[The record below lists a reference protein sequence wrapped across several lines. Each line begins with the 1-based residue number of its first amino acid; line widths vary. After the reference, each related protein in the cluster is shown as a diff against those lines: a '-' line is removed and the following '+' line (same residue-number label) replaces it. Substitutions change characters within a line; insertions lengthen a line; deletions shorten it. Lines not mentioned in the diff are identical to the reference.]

1 MADEEK
7 VPAPYFQDDEE
18 GVTSDEGEGVDL
30 MKSNGNLVGSGGE
43 DSSDEDEDDD
53 PEEARRVAEGFIAED
68 DEEEEEDDEARRER
82 RRRRKK
88 KRKQNEEDFEVDE
101 DDLELLAENTGQS
114 RRKEAGR
121 LKRFRR
127 GSASPPAD
135 DEAAARQ
142 RTLDQIFEDDDD
154 EDDDD
159 IRSGRRGVNYDDD
172 DDEDLPSVGQALRAG
187 VARKQREVVGGYE
200 DDGLD
205 DFIEEDEDDE
215 EMQGLDEDER
225 EARRQERR
233 EEKRRARMSG
243 SAADPAKAGIDR
255 EAWDEI
261 HEIFGNGEDYFWAL
275 EDEDEDA
282 FDEQKKNKMEYKD
295 IFEPAQIAERML
307 TEDDERIKRIDIPER
322 LQLACPGEEGL
333 KLLERKLTDAEL
345 FEAAKWASTRI
356 STRTAAEFLDEAG
369 LFHRQRS
376 EFINA
381 VQLMLSYM
389 LNDLLEVPFL
399 FQHRF
404 DELEHRYYDE
414 IEQQTRTIDL
424 LTRRELYTL
433 SGLGLKFKT
442 LLVRKD
448 QLRATFN
455 KIHVDVK
462 LEPGQEAL
470 DSGADSTPAD
480 QDRQARVEASQRQRI
495 VFEDM
500 LARAA
505 SLEEISDITEYLT
518 LRYGQQMR
526 DAQALSANGTEQAAE
541 DMEGLTLNSEPVIS
555 ATPGFKKPSL
565 VGQYERT
572 KNTVLA
578 ELAKKFGITADELA
592 SNITSTTRQYSPRDP
607 EVSPFKFAE
616 QFTGSAW
623 GAHSPEIAL
632 AKAKMM
638 LSQEIGKDPI
648 LKREMRQLFK
658 DAAEI
663 NIEPTERGMTV
674 IDEQHPYANFKFIAN
689 KPARLVPQA
698 PAQYLQMLQA
708 EDELLIKLD
717 INLKDVVLNRFETRL
732 FYNYASEGVGD
743 VSKAWNDQR
752 REVIREALK
761 IHLVPNGR
769 IWLKEYLREESRE
782 VLLRHVDVLMT
793 KRVQQGPFMSRSM
806 MARNRD
812 PKIEEEDRIP
822 RVLAVSHGGGDPRKD
837 VVQAVYLDERSR
849 FREHATFDDLRPL
862 SPRQLQE
869 RELELERTRGKA
881 EFTDHRADFVKLLK
895 QRRPDIVVVSGWS
908 VRTAELKRHVQEL
921 AELAHHEICDED
933 RLSSDLERDQ
943 AAIDVVTCHDDVARI
958 YQHSSRAAEEFPEL
972 SELGRYCLALAR
984 YAQSPV
990 NEFAA
995 LGSDL
1000 TAVILDPNQRL
1011 LPQDR
1016 LRLHFER
1023 CIGAIVNENGVEINQ
1038 AMTSTYLQTMLPFVA
1053 GLGPRK
1059 AQALVNAISTKLE
1072 GTLINRT
1079 LLITRSILTFQVF
1092 QNCASFLRIEQDMLL
1107 EADEDDVP
1115 DVLDSTRIH
1124 PEDYDFPRKMA
1135 ADALNKHEED
1145 LEGEHAS
1152 LPCKELME
1160 DPDPADKLSV
1170 LDLDNYAMMLF
1181 ERKGER
1187 KRATLHSCKTEL
1199 IKPYDDLR
1207 DKQSEPSPQEIFT
1220 MFTGETAKTLA
1231 EGFVVS
1237 VEVLRVQEGNRMQE
1251 GHIKCRLDSGMEGT
1265 IDAENAVENYTPGS
1279 VRLRDLV
1286 RPQQTLDALVRKID
1300 FKMCTAQLS
1309 INPWDLQHRAPHQ
1322 GKTPIDPKFY
1332 DRTKADR
1339 WNEQAAARA
1348 KMRVQAR
1355 RQNRV
1360 IDHPNYHNF
1369 NYKAAVTFL
1378 RSQPRGSVV
1387 VRPSSKGDDHL
1398 AVTWKVDDDVYQNID
1413 VMELDK
1419 ESEYSLGRVLRIEGM
1434 GSYSDLDELIVNHV
1448 KPMVH
1453 MVEMMM
1459 NHEKYKGAD
1468 EEDLQRYLTN
1478 WSLANPSRSVY
1489 AFGLNKDRPGYF
1501 NLSFKANRDAAIQT
1515 WPVKVLPNAFKL
1527 GPADQL
1533 ADVAALCNAFKTQYT
1548 TQASMARGAKTPYGG
1563 GRTPAPGMGGATPMG
1578 ARTPYGGVRNG
1589 MAGGATPGLA
1599 AGGGYGTPM
1608 MNVASATPNP
1618 YGAGAYGRPGPA
1630 GGYGAPPPPGPPGRP
1645 PSMPG
1650 APPMMPPGM
1659 ASGGGPPANYPP
1671 PFAGGAG
1678 GAGEPGP
1685 PPSRPPVPHGM
1696 HPDRFAQAE
1705 YGGRSS
1711 QQSYGGGSGGGGGG
1725 GGYGGG
1731 YRGY

>member
-1 MADEEK
+1 MADEER
-7 VPAPYFQDDEE
+7 VPAPYFQEDEE
-18 GVTSDEGEGVDL
+18 ADQSDEGEGVDL
-30 MKSNGNLVGSGGE
+30 MKSDGNLVGSGGE
-43 DSSDEDEDDD
+43 DSSDEEDDDD
-53 PEEARRVAEGFIAED
+53 PEEARRIAEGFIAED
-68 DEEEEEDDEARRER
+68 DEEEDDDDDEARRER

-142 RTLDQIFEDDDD
+142 KSLAHIFEDDDD
-154 EDDDD
+154 EDEED
-159 IRSGRRGVNYDDD
+159 IRSGRRG
-172 DDEDLPSVGQALRAG
+172 
-187 VARKQREVVGGYE
+187 REAVGGYE

-215 EMQGLDEDER
+215 EMQGLDEEER

-282 FDEQKKNKMEYKD
+282 FEEEKKNKMEYKD

-307 TEDDERIKRIDIPER
+307 TEEDERIKRIDIPER

-356 STRTAAEFLDEAG
+356 SPRTSAEFLDEAG
-369 LFHRQRS
+369 LFYRQRAD
-376 EFINA
+376 FLNA

-404 DELEHRYYDE
+404 DELEYVTLDE
-414 IEQQTRTIDL
+414 EQRFRNIDL

-433 SGLGLKFKT
+433 SGLGLKFKN
-442 LLVRKD
+442 LLMRKD

-455 KIHVDVK
+455 RIHVDVK
-462 LEPGQEAL
+462 TENGDENDA
-470 DSGADSTPAD
+470 ADAESRD
-480 QDRQARVEASQRQRI
+480 DFQAMRVESSRQQRA

-500 LARAA
+500 LAQAA

-518 LRYGQQMR
+518 LRYGQKMR
-526 DAQALSANGTEQAAE
+526 DAQTLTSNGDEAAE
-541 DMEGLTLNSEPVIS
+541 DMEGLTLNGEPVVS
-555 ATPGFKKPSL
+555 STPGFKKPSL
-565 VGQYERT
+565 VGQYERI
-572 KNTVLA
+572 KNTVLS
-578 ELAKKFGITADELA
+578 ELAKKFGISSDELA
-592 SNITSTTRQYSPRDP
+592 ANITSHTRQYSPRDP
-607 EVSPFKFAE
+607 KESPFKFAE
-616 QFTGSAW
+616 QFIGAAW
-623 GAHSPEIAL
+623 GAHSPEMAL
-632 AKAKMM
+632 SKVKVM

-648 LKREMRQLFK
+648 LKKEMRQLFK

-663 NIEPTERGMTV
+663 NIEPTERGMTA
-674 IDEQHPYANFKFIAN
+674 IDEQHPYANFKFLLN
-689 KPARLVPQA
+689 KPARLVPQQ

-708 EDELLIKLD
+708 EDELMIKLD
-717 INLKDVVLNRFETRL
+717 INLKDVVLSRFETRL
-732 FYNYASEGVGD
+732 YNNYASEGVGD
-743 VSKAWNDQR
+743 VSTEWNEQR
-752 REVIREALK
+752 REVIKDALK
-761 IHLVPNGR
+761 NHLVPQGR
-769 IWLKEYLREESRE
+769 IWLKEWLREESRE
-782 VLLRHVDVLMT
+782 MLLRHCDVLMT
-793 KRVQQGPFMSRSM
+793 KRVQDGPFMSRSM

-837 VVQAVYLDERSR
+837 VVQAVYLDERGR
-849 FREHATFDDLRPL
+849 FREHNTFDDLRPL
-862 SPRQLQE
+862 SPRQMQE
-869 RELELERTRGKA
+869 RELERERSRGKS
-881 EFTDHRADFVKLLK
+881 EFPDHRADFVKLLK
-895 QRRPDIVVVSGWS
+895 LRKPDVVVVSGWS
-908 VRTAELKRHVQEL
+908 VRTAELKRNIREL
-921 AELAHHEICDED
+921 VDMAHQEICEDD
-933 RLSSDLERDQ
+933 RLETDLERDQ
-943 AAIDVVTCHDDVARI
+943 ALIDVVTCRDDVARI

-995 LGSDL
+995 LGDDL

-1023 CIGAIVNENGVEINQ
+1023 CIGAVVNDIGVEINQ

-1059 AQALVNAISTKLE
+1059 AHSLVNAISTKLE

-1079 LLITRSILTFQVF
+1079 LLISRNILTFQVF

-1145 LEGEHAS
+1145 LEGEHPS

-1160 DPDPADKLSV
+1160 DPDPEDKLNT
-1170 LDLDNYAMMLF
+1170 LDLDNYATMLE

-1187 KRATLHSCKTEL
+1187 KRATLHSCRTEL

-1207 DKQSEPSPQEIFT
+1207 EKQREPSPDEILT
-1220 MFTGETAKTLA
+1220 MFTGETPKTLA

-1237 VEVLRVQEGNRMQE
+1237 VEVFRVQEGNRMAE
-1251 GHIKCRLDSGMEGT
+1251 GHIKCRLDSGIEGT
-1265 IDAENAVENYTPGS
+1265 IEAEHTVDNYAPGS
-1279 VRLRDLV
+1279 VRLRELV

-1300 FKMCTAQLS
+1300 PESCTVQLS
-1309 INPWDLQHRAPHQ
+1309 IRPWDLQHRATHQ
-1322 GKTPIDPKFY
+1322 GKTPIDSKFY
-1332 DRTKADR
+1332 DHQRAEKRNAQATAKA
-1339 WNEQAAARA
+1339 NARI
-1348 KMRVQAR
+1348 KAR

-1360 IDHPNYHNF
+1360 VDHPNYHNF
-1369 NYKAAVTFL
+1369 NYKQAVMFL
-1378 RSQPRGSVV
+1378 RNQPRGSVV

-1413 VMELDK
+1413 VTELDK
-1419 ESEYSLGRVLRIEGM
+1419 ESEYSLGRVLRVEGM

-1468 EEDLQRYLTN
+1468 EEDLHRYLTN

-1501 NLSFKANRDAAIQT
+1501 HLSFKANRDAAIQT

-1548 TQASMARGAKTPYGG
+1548 TQASMARGARTPYGG
-1563 GRTPAPGMGGATPMG
+1563 GRTPAHGATPLGGRTPYGAGGISNGMPGVGGATPSMG
-1578 ARTPYGGVRNG
+1578 AV
-1589 MAGGATPGLA
+1589 
-1599 AGGGYGTPM
+1599 GGYGTPLV
-1608 MNVASATPNP
+1608 NVASATPNP
-1618 YGAGAYGRPGPA
+1618 YGSAGGYGRNGPGA
-1630 GGYGAPPPPGPPGRP
+1630 GGYGAPPPPGRP

-1659 ASGGGPPANYPP
+1659 MSGGPPPKYPP
-1671 PFAGGAG
+1671 PYGAG
-1678 GAGEPGP
+1678 QGRAGEPGP
-1685 PPSRPPVPHGM
+1685 PPSRPAVPHGM

-1705 YGGRSS
+1705 YGGAT
-1711 QQSYGGGSGGGGGG
+1711 QGQYGNGGG
-1725 GGYGGG
+1725 GGYRGGHQG
-1731 YRGY
+1731 Y

>member
-1 MADEEK
+1 MSDEER
-7 VPAPYFQDDEE
+7 VPARRFEDDEE
-18 GVTSDEGEGVDL
+18 GEPSDEGEGVDL
-30 MKSNGNLVGSGGE
+30 MRSDGNLVGSGGE
-43 DSSDEDEDDD
+43 DSSDEEEDDD
-53 PEEARRVAEGFIAED
+53 PEEARRIAEGFIAED
-68 DEEEEEDDEARRER
+68 DEEEDEDDEARRER

-142 RTLDQIFEDDDD
+142 KTLDQIFEDDDD
-154 EDDDD
+154 EDEDD
-159 IRSGRRGVNYDDD
+159 IRSARRGVNYDD

-187 VARKQREVVGGYE
+187 VARKRQEVAGGYE

-215 EMQGLDEDER
+215 EMQGLDEEER
-225 EARRQERR
+225 EAKRQQRR

-275 EDEDEDA
+275 QDEEEDA
-282 FDEQKKNKMEYKD
+282 FEEEKKNKMEYKD

-333 KLLERKLTDAEL
+333 KLLERKLNDAEL
-345 FEAAKWASTRI
+345 FEAAKWASNRI
-356 STRTAAEFLDEAG
+356 SDRASREFLDDAG
-369 LFHRQRS
+369 LFFRFRS
-376 EFINA
+376 EFLKA

-404 DELEHRYYDE
+404 DELEHATFDSNE
-414 IEQQTRTIDL
+414 PPIDL

-442 LLVRKD
+442 LLIRKD

-455 KIHVDVK
+455 RIHIDVK
-462 LEPGQEAL
+462 EEAPEENGTDEAAPT
-470 DSGADSTPAD
+470 DSAHT
-480 QDRQARVEASQRQRI
+480 ARVESSRKQRAI
-495 VFEDM
+495 FEDM
-500 LARAA
+500 LAQAA
-505 SLEEISDITEYLT
+505 SLEEISDITEWLT
-518 LRYGQQMR
+518 LTYGQKMR
-526 DAQALSANGTEQAAE
+526 DAQALKNGSDEAAE
-541 DMEGLTLNSEPVIS
+541 DMEGLTLNSEPVLA

-565 VGQYERT
+565 VGSYERT
-572 KNTVLA
+572 KNTVVS
-578 ELAKKFGITADELA
+578 EFAKKFGITSDELA
-592 SNITSTTRQYSPRDP
+592 ANISSSSRQYSPRDP
-607 EVSPFKFAE
+607 EEEPFKFAE
-616 QFTGSAW
+616 QFTGAAW
-623 GAHSPEIAL
+623 GAQTPEVAL
-632 AKAKMM
+632 GKAKMM

-663 NIEPTERGMTV
+663 NVEPTERGMTV
-674 IDEQHPYANFKFIAN
+674 IDDQHPYANFKFILN
-689 KPARLVPQA
+689 KPARLLPQS

-708 EDELLIKLD
+708 EDELLIKLE
-717 INLKDVVLNRFETRL
+717 IGLKDVVLTRFENRL
-732 FYNYASEGVGD
+732 YNNYASEGVGE
-743 VSKAWNDQR
+743 VSKAWNEQR
-752 REVIREALK
+752 REVIRDALK
-761 IHLVPNGR
+761 SHLVPNGTL
-769 IWLKEYLREESRE
+769 WLKEWLREESRE
-782 VLLRHVDVLMT
+782 ALLQRCDKLMT
-793 KRVQQGPFMSRSM
+793 KRVERGAFMSKSM
-806 MARNRD
+806 RARNSD
-812 PKIEEEDRIP
+812 PRIEEQDTIP

-837 VVQAVYLDERSR
+837 VVQAVYLDERGR

-869 RELELERTRGKA
+869 REVELERTRGKA
-881 EFTDHRADFVKLLK
+881 EFVDHRADFVKLLK
-895 QRRPDIVVVSGWS
+895 QRKPDVVVVSGWS
-908 VRTAELKRHVQEL
+908 VRTAELKRHVMEL
-921 AELAHHEICDED
+921 VDMAHQEICEQD
-933 RLSSDLERDQ
+933 RLETDLERDQ

-995 LGSDL
+995 LGNDL
-1000 TAVILDPNQRL
+1000 TAVILDPHQRL

-1016 LRLHFER
+1016 LRLLFER
-1023 CIGAIVNENGVEINQ
+1023 CIGAVVNDIGVEINH
-1038 AMTSTYLQTMLPFVA
+1038 AMTSSYTQTMLPYVA

-1059 AQALVNAISTKLE
+1059 AHALVNAISTKLE

-1079 LLITRSILTFQVF
+1079 LLISRNILTFQVF
-1092 QNCASFLRIEQDMLL
+1092 QNCTSFLRIEQDMLL

-1145 LEGEHAS
+1145 LEGEHPS
-1152 LPCKELME
+1152 LPCKELMD
-1160 DPDPADKLSV
+1160 DPDPAEKLRD
-1170 LDLDNYAMMLF
+1170 LDLDNYAQMLY

-1187 KRATLHSCKTEL
+1187 KRATLHSCKREL
-1199 IKPYDDLR
+1199 IEPYKDLR
-1207 DKQSEPSPQEIFT
+1207 EEQREPSPEEILT
-1220 MFTGETAKTLA
+1220 MFTGETHQTLA

-1237 VEVLRVQEGNRMQE
+1237 VEVLRVQDGNRMQE
-1251 GHIKCRLDSGMEGT
+1251 GSILCRLDSGIEG
-1265 IDAENAVENYTPGS
+1265 IIPAEDTSDNYVPGS
-1279 VRLRDLV
+1279 VRLRDLF
-1286 RPQQTLDALVRKID
+1286 RPSQTLDALVRQID
-1300 FKMCTAQLS
+1300 AERCSVRLS
-1309 INPWDLQHRAPHQ
+1309 IKPWELQHRAPHQ
-1322 GKTPIDPKFY
+1322 GRTPLDPKFY
-1332 DRTKADR
+1332 DVKKAEK
-1339 WNEQAAARA
+1339 WNEQAASKA
-1348 KMRVQAR
+1348 KLRIQAQR
-1355 RQNRV
+1355 RNRV

-1369 NYKAAVTFL
+1369 NYKQAVTFL
-1378 RSQPRGSVV
+1378 MSQPRGSVV

-1413 VMELDK
+1413 VLELDK

-1459 NHEKYKGAD
+1459 NHEKYKGA
-1468 EEDLQRYLTN
+1468 EEDDLHRYLTN

-1563 GRTPAPGMGGATPMG
+1563 GRTPAAAGMGGATPMG
-1578 ARTPYGGVRNG
+1578 GRTPYGAGGIRNG
-1589 MAGGATPGLA
+1589 VPVGVGGATPRAGGAMGGYGSGTPLVTVPA
-1599 AGGGYGTPM
+1599 ATPGHYGGGGAGGYGGGGGYG
-1608 MNVASATPNP
+1608 A
-1618 YGAGAYGRPGPA
+1618 
-1630 GGYGAPPPPGPPGRP
+1630 PPPGPPGRP
-1645 PSMPG
+1645 PAMPG

-1659 ASGGGPPANYPP
+1659 MGAPPPSYPP
-1671 PFAGGAG
+1671 PSYGGGAG
-1678 GAGEPGP
+1678 QPGP
-1685 PPSRPPVPHGM
+1685 PPPKPQVPHGM

-1705 YGGRSS
+1705 YGGGQGG
-1711 QQSYGGGSGGGGGG
+1711 QQYG
-1725 GGYGGG
+1725 GGYGGR
-1731 YRGY
+1731 Y

>member
-1 MADEEK
+1 MADEER

-18 GVTSDEGEGVDL
+18 GGASDEGEGVDL
-30 MKSNGNLVGSGGE
+30 IKSHGNLVGSGGE
-43 DSSDEDEDDD
+43 DSSDEEEDDD

-68 DEEEEEDDEARRER
+68 DEEEEEDSEARRDR

-88 KRKQNEEDFEVDE
+88 KRKQNEQDFEVDE
-101 DDLELLAENTGQS
+101 DDLELLAENTGQP

-142 RTLDQIFEDDDD
+142 RTLDQIFEDDDED
-154 EDDDD
+154 EDD
-159 IRSGRRGVNYDDD
+159 IRSGRRGVNYDD

-187 VARKQREVVGGYE
+187 VARKQREVVGAYE

-215 EMQGLDEDER
+215 EMQGLDEEER
-225 EARRQERR
+225 EARRQQRR
-233 EEKRRARMSG
+233 EEKRKARLSG
-243 SAADPAKAGIDR
+243 SAADPAKAGIDH

-275 EDEDEDA
+275 EDEEEDA
-282 FDEQKKNKMEYKD
+282 FDEEKKNKMEYKD

-333 KLLERKLTDAEL
+333 KLLERKLTDTEL

-356 STRTAAEFLDEAG
+356 SQRTAAEFLDEAG

-404 DELEHRYYDE
+404 DELEHLTFDE
-414 IEQQTRTIDL
+414 VERQYRSIDL

-462 LEPGQEAL
+462 TEPIQDDEL
-470 DSGADSTPAD
+470 DGGLDATPAD
-480 QDRQARVEASQRQRI
+480 ESRAARVESSQRQRAI
-495 VFEDM
+495 FEDM
-500 LARAA
+500 LAQAA

-526 DAQALSANGTEQAAE
+526 DAQALTSNGTDQAAS
-541 DMEGLTLNSEPVIS
+541 DLQGLTLTSDPLVS
-555 ATPGFKKPSL
+555 ATPAFKKPSL
-565 VGQYERT
+565 VGQYERN

-578 ELAKKFGITADELA
+578 ELAKKFGITSDELA
-592 SNITSTTRQYSPRDP
+592 SNVTSHTRQYSPRDP
-607 EVSPFKFAE
+607 EESPFKFAE
-616 QFTGSAW
+616 QFIGSAW

-674 IDEQHPYANFKFIAN
+674 IDDQHPYANFKFIAN
-689 KPARLVPQA
+689 KPARLVPQN
-698 PAQYLQMLQA
+698 PSQYLQMLQA

-717 INLKDVVLNRFETRL
+717 IDLKDVVLTRFEARL
-732 FYNYASEGVGD
+732 YNNYASEGVGEL
-743 VSKAWNDQR
+743 SNAWNEQR
-752 REVIREALK
+752 RDVIREALK
-761 IHLVPNGR
+761 THLVPNGR
-769 IWLKEYLREESRE
+769 IWLKEFLREESRE
-782 VLLRHVDVLMT
+782 TLLRHVDVLMT
-793 KRVQQGPFMSRSM
+793 KRVQEGPFMSKSM

-837 VVQAVYLDERSR
+837 VVQAVYLDERGR

-862 SPRQLQE
+862 SARQMQE

-881 EFTDHRADFVKLLK
+881 EFVDHRADFVKLLK

-921 AELAHHEICDED
+921 ADTAHQEICDAD
-933 RLSSDLERDQ
+933 RLHSDLERDQ
-943 AAIDVVTCHDDVARI
+943 AVIDVVTCHDDVARI

-1023 CIGAIVNENGVEINQ
+1023 CIGAVVNENGVEINQ

-1059 AQALVNAISTKLE
+1059 AHALVNAISTKLE

-1079 LLITRSILTFQVF
+1079 LLISRNILTFQVF

-1145 LEGEHAS
+1145 LEGEHPS

-1160 DPDPADKLSV
+1160 DADPADKLNT
-1170 LDLDNYAMMLF
+1170 LDLDNYATMLF

-1187 KRATLHSCKTEL
+1187 KRATLHSCRTEL

-1207 DKQSEPSPQEIFT
+1207 EKQSEPSLEEMLT
-1220 MFTGETAKTLA
+1220 MFTGETSKTLA

-1237 VEVLRVQEGNRMQE
+1237 VEVTRVQEGNRMQE
-1251 GHIKCRLDSGMEGT
+1251 GHIKCRLDSGIEGT
-1265 IDAENAVENYTPGS
+1265 IEAEHAVEHYTPGS

-1300 FKMCTAQLS
+1300 YKMCTVQLS
-1309 INPWDLQHRAPHQ
+1309 ISPWELQHRATHQ
-1322 GKTPIDPKFY
+1322 GKTPIDIKFY
-1332 DRTKADR
+1332 DRRKADQ
-1339 WNEQAAARA
+1339 WNEHAAAKA
-1348 KMRVQAR
+1348 KLRIQAR

-1378 RSQPRGSVV
+1378 RSQPRGTVV

-1413 VMELDK
+1413 VTELDK

-1468 EEDLQRYLTN
+1468 EEDLHRFLTN

-1563 GRTPAPGMGGATPMG
+1563 GRTPAPGMGGATPLG
-1578 ARTPYGGVRNG
+1578 GRTPYGGVRNG
-1589 MAGGATPGLA
+1589 MAGSATPGLGV
-1599 AGGGYGTPM
+1599 AGGYTTPM
-1608 MNVASATPNP
+1608 INVASATPNP
-1618 YGAGAYGRPGPA
+1618 YGGAYGRNGA
-1630 GGYGAPPPPGPPGRP
+1630 VGGYGAPAAGGPPGRP

-1659 ASGGGPPANYPP
+1659 ASGGGAPSYAP
-1671 PFAGGAG
+1671 PFA

-1685 PPSRPPVPHGM
+1685 PPARPPVPHGM

-1705 YGGRSS
+1705 YGGAS
-1711 QQSYGGGSGGGGGG
+1711 QQSYGENSGGA

>member
-1 MADEEK
+1 MADEER

-18 GVTSDEGEGVDL
+18 GVPSDDEEGVDL
-30 MKSNGNLVGSGGE
+30 MRADGNLVGSGGE

-53 PEEARRVAEGFIAED
+53 PEEARRIAEGFIAED
-68 DEEEEEDDEARRER
+68 DEEEEEDDEARKER
-82 RRRRKK
+82 KRRRKK
-88 KRKQNEEDFEVDE
+88 KRKQTEEDFEVDE

-142 RTLDQIFEDDDD
+142 KTLDQIFEDDDD
-154 EDDDD
+154 DEDDD
-159 IRSGRRGVNYDDD
+159 IRSGRRGVNYDD

-187 VARKQREVVGGYE
+187 VARKQREAVGGYE

-275 EDEDEDA
+275 EDEDEDV
-282 FDEQKKNKMEYKD
+282 FDEEKKNKMEYKD

-322 LQLACPGEEGL
+322 LQLSCPGEEGL

-345 FEAAKWASTRI
+345 FQAAKWASTRI

-376 EFINA
+376 DFINA

-404 DELEHRYYDE
+404 DELELLIVDE
-414 IEQQTRTIDL
+414 VDRTPRTIDL

-433 SGLGLKFKT
+433 SGLAFKFKT

-462 LEPGQEAL
+462 HEPGAEDLGESEA
-470 DSGADSTPAD
+470 S
-480 QDRQARVEASQRQRI
+480 QATRAESSQRQRAI
-495 VFEDM
+495 FEDM
-500 LARAA
+500 LAQAS

-518 LRYGQQMR
+518 LRYGQKMR
-526 DAQALSANGTEQAAE
+526 DAQALTTNGSDQAAE
-541 DMEGLTLNSEPVIS
+541 DMEGLTLNGEPLVG

-572 KNTVLA
+572 KNTVIS
-578 ELAKKFGITADELA
+578 ELANKLGISSDDLA
-592 SNITSTTRQYSPRDP
+592 SNITSHTRQYSPRDP
-607 EVSPFKFAE
+607 EESPFKFAE

-674 IDEQHPYANFKFIAN
+674 IDDQHPYANFKFILN
-689 KPARLVPQA
+689 KPARLVPQQ
-698 PAQYLQMLQA
+698 PSQYLQMLQA

-717 INLKDVVLNRFETRL
+717 INLKDVVLSRFETRL
-732 FYNYASEGVGD
+732 YNNYASEGVSE
-743 VSKAWNDQR
+743 VSKAWNEQR

-761 IHLVPNGR
+761 VHLVPNGR
-769 IWLKEYLREESRE
+769 IWLKEWLREESRE
-782 VLLRHVDVLMT
+782 MLLRHIDVLMT
-793 KRVQQGPFMSRSM
+793 KRVEKGPFMSRSM
-806 MARNRD
+806 IARNRD
-812 PKIEEEDRIP
+812 PKIEELDRTP

-837 VVQAVYLDERSR
+837 VVQAVYLDERGR
-849 FREHATFDDLRPL
+849 LREHATFDDLRPL
-862 SPRQLQE
+862 TQRQLQE

-881 EFTDHRADFVKLLK
+881 EFADHRADFVKLLK
-895 QRRPDIVVVSGWS
+895 QRRPDVIVVSGWS
-908 VRTAELKRHVQEL
+908 VRTAELKKNVREL
-921 AELAHHEICDED
+921 AAMAHQEICDAD
-933 RLSSDLERDQ
+933 RLDTDLEREQ

-972 SELGRYCLALAR
+972 QELGRYCLALAR

-995 LGSDL
+995 LGNDL

-1016 LRLHFER
+1016 LRLHLER
-1023 CIGAIVNENGVEINQ
+1023 CIGAVVNDMGVEINQ
-1038 AMTSTYLQTMLPFVA
+1038 AMTSTYTQTMLPFVA

-1079 LLITRSILTFQVF
+1079 LLLSRNILTFQVF
-1092 QNCASFLRIEQDMLL
+1092 QNCASFLRIEQDLLL

-1145 LEGEHAS
+1145 LEGEHPS

-1160 DPDPADKLSV
+1160 DADPADKLNT
-1170 LDLDNYAMMLF
+1170 LDLDNYATMLF

-1187 KRATLHSCKTEL
+1187 KRATLHSCRSEL
-1199 IKPYDDLR
+1199 IKPYYDLR
-1207 DKQSEPSPQEIFT
+1207 EVQTEPTPEEILT
-1220 MFTGETAKTLA
+1220 MFTGETPKTLA
-1231 EGFVVS
+1231 KGFVVS
-1237 VEVLRVQEGNRMQE
+1237 VEVMRVQEGSRMQE
-1251 GHIKCRLDSGMEGT
+1251 GRILCRLDSGIEGT
-1265 IDAENAVENYTPGS
+1265 IEAEHTVDNYAPGS

-1286 RPQQTLDALVRKID
+1286 RPQQTLDALVRQID
-1300 FKMCTAQLS
+1300 LEQCTVQLS
-1309 INPWDLQHRAPHQ
+1309 IKPWDLQHRATHQ
-1322 GKTPIDPKFY
+1322 GKTPLDPKFY
-1332 DRTKADR
+1332 DMRKAEQ
-1339 WNEQAAARA
+1339 WNEQAAAKA
-1348 KMRVQAR
+1348 KLRVQAR

-1369 NYKAAVTFL
+1369 NYKSAVQFL
-1378 RSQPRGSVV
+1378 ASQPRGSVV

-1413 VMELDK
+1413 VLELDK

-1468 EEDLQRYLTN
+1468 EEDLHRFLTN

-1563 GRTPAPGMGGATPMG
+1563 GRTPAPGLGGATPMG
-1578 ARTPYGGVRNG
+1578 GRTPYGGVRNG
-1589 MAGGATPGLA
+1589 IAGGATPGLGA
-1599 AGGGYGTPM
+1599 AGGYGTPM

-1618 YGAGAYGRPGPA
+1618 YGGGAYGRNGPSIGTGG
-1630 GGYGAPPPPGPPGRP
+1630 GGYGAPPPPGRP
-1645 PSMPG
+1645 PAMPG

-1659 ASGGGPPANYPP
+1659 VSGGGGAPPSYPP
-1671 PFAGGAG
+1671 PYGG

-1705 YGGRSS
+1705 YGGH
-1711 QQSYGGGSGGGGGG
+1711 GGGGQQPYGGNNGSG

-1731 YRGY
+1731 GGYRY

>member
-1 MADEEK
+1 MADEDN

-18 GVTSDEGEGVDL
+18 GVESGEEEGVDL
-30 MKSNGNLVGSGGE
+30 MRSDGDLVGSGGE

-53 PEEARRVAEGFIAED
+53 PEEARRIAEGFIAED
-68 DEEEEEDDEARRER
+68 DEEDEQDEEARRER

-88 KRKQNEEDFEVDE
+88 KRKQTEEDFEVDE

-142 RTLDQIFEDDDD
+142 KTLDQIFEDDDD
-154 EDDDD
+154 DDEDQG
-159 IRSGRRGVNYDDD
+159 IRSARRGGANYDDD
-172 DDEDLPSVGQALRAG
+172 EDEDLPSVGQALRAG
-187 VARKQREVVGGYE
+187 VARKQREAAAGYE

-215 EMQGLDEDER
+215 EMQGLDEEER

-282 FDEQKKNKMEYKD
+282 FDEEKKTKMEYKD

-356 STRTAAEFLDEAG
+356 SPRTAAEFLDEAG
-369 LFHRQRS
+369 LYHRQRS

-404 DELEHRYYDE
+404 DELEHLTLDE
-414 IEQQTRTIDL
+414 NGQFQSIDL

-433 SGLGLKFKT
+433 SGLALKYKT

-462 LEPGQEAL
+462 LEPG
-470 DSGADSTPAD
+470 ADDNAD
-480 QDRQARVEASQRQRI
+480 ASVAARASQQQRAT
-495 VFEDM
+495 FEEM
-500 LARAA
+500 LAQAA

-518 LRYGQQMR
+518 LRYGQKMR
-526 DAQALSANGTEQAAE
+526 DAQANGSVQAAE
-541 DMEGLTLNSEPVIS
+541 DLEGLTLNGEPVLG

-572 KNTVLA
+572 KNTVLS
-578 ELAKKFGITADELA
+578 ELAKNFGLTSDQLA
-592 SNITSTTRQYSPRDP
+592 ANITSHTRQHSPSDP
-607 EVSPFKFAE
+607 QESPFKFAE

-632 AKAKMM
+632 AKAKML

-648 LKREMRQLFK
+648 LKREIRQLFK

-674 IDEQHPYANFKFIAN
+674 IDDQHPYANFKFILN
-689 KPARLVPQA
+689 KPARLVPQQ
-698 PAQYLQMLQA
+698 PSQYLQMLQA

-732 FYNYASEGVGD
+732 YNNYASEGVGE
-743 VSKAWNDQR
+743 VSKAWNEQR

-761 IHLVPNGR
+761 VHLVPNGR
-769 IWLKEYLREESRE
+769 IWLKEWLREESRE
-782 VLLRHVDVLMT
+782 MLLRRIEALMT
-793 KRVQQGPFMSRSM
+793 KRVQEGPFLSRSM
-806 MARNRD
+806 AARNRD
-812 PKIEEEDRIP
+812 PKIDGLEGTP
-822 RVLAVSHGGGDPRKD
+822 RVLALSHGGGDPRKD
-837 VVQAVYLDERSR
+837 VVQAVYLDERGR

-862 SPRQLQE
+862 TARQLQE

-881 EFTDHRADFVKLLK
+881 EFADHRADFIQLLK
-895 QRRPDIVVVSGWS
+895 QRRPDVVVVSGWS
-908 VRTAELKRHVQEL
+908 VRTAELKKHVREL
-921 AELAHHEICDED
+921 AEMAHQEICNEE
-933 RLSSDLERDQ
+933 RLDTELERDQ
-943 AAIDVVTCHDDVARI
+943 AAIDIVTCHDDVARI

-972 SELGRYCLALAR
+972 NELGRYCLALAR

-1016 LRLHFER
+1016 LRLHLER
-1023 CIGAIVNENGVEINQ
+1023 CIGAVVNDNGVDINA

-1059 AQALVNAISTKLE
+1059 AHALVNAISTKLE

-1079 LLITRSILTFQVF
+1079 LLISRNILTFQVF

-1145 LEGEHAS
+1145 LEGEHPS

-1160 DPDPADKLSV
+1160 DPDPADKLNT
-1170 LDLDNYAMMLF
+1170 LDLDNYATMLF
-1181 ERKGER
+1181 ERKGEK
-1187 KRATLHSCKTEL
+1187 KRATLHSCRGEL

-1207 DKQSEPSPQEIFT
+1207 EKQTEPTPEEILT
-1220 MFTGETAKTLA
+1220 MFTGETPKTLA

-1251 GHIKCRLDSGMEGT
+1251 GHIKCRLDSGIEGT
-1265 IDAENAVENYTPGS
+1265 IEAQHTVDNYVPGS
-1279 VRLRDLV
+1279 MRLRELV

-1300 FKMCTAQLS
+1300 LEQCTVQLS
-1309 INPWDLQHRAPHQ
+1309 ISPWDLQHRATHQ
-1322 GKTPIDPKFY
+1322 GKTPLDPKFY
-1332 DRTKADR
+1332 DRKKADE
-1339 WNEQAAARA
+1339 WNEHAAAKA
-1348 KMRVQAR
+1348 KARVQAR

-1369 NYKAAVTFL
+1369 NYKAAVQFL
-1378 RSQPRGSVV
+1378 ASQPRGSVV

-1413 VMELDK
+1413 VLELDK

-1468 EEDLQRYLTN
+1468 EEDLHRFLTN

-1563 GRTPAPGMGGATPMG
+1563 GRTPAAGIGGATPMG
-1578 ARTPYGGVRNG
+1578 GRTPYGGLRNG
-1589 MAGGATPGLA
+1589 MGGGATSSMA
-1599 AGGGYGTPM
+1599 AAGGYGTPRM
-1608 MNVASATPNP
+1608 SMASATPNP
-1618 YGAGAYGRPGPA
+1618 YGGGAYGRNGPAA
-1630 GGYGAPPPPGPPGRP
+1630 GGYSAPPPPGRP

-1659 ASGGGPPANYPP
+1659 ASGGGGGPASNYPP
-1671 PFAGGAG
+1671 PFAGN
-1678 GAGEPGP
+1678 EPGP
-1685 PPSRPPVPHGM
+1685 PPSRPQVPHGM

-1705 YGGRSS
+1705 YGGRGGS
-1711 QQSYGGGSGGGGGG
+1711 QQPY

>member
-18 GVTSDEGEGVDL
+18 GEQSDEGEGVDL
-30 MKSNGNLVGSGGE
+30 MRSDGNLVGSGAE

-53 PEEARRVAEGFIAED
+53 PEEARRIAEGFIAED
-68 DEEEEEDDEARRER
+68 DEEEEEDEEARRER

-88 KRKQNEEDFEVDE
+88 KRKQNEQDFEVDE

-142 RTLDQIFEDDDD
+142 KTLDQIFEDDDD
-154 EDDDD
+154 DDEDD
-159 IRSGRRGVNYDDD
+159 IRTGRRGVNYDD

-187 VARKQREVVGGYE
+187 VARKQREAVGGYE

-215 EMQGLDEDER
+215 EMQGLDEEER

-282 FDEQKKNKMEYKD
+282 FEEDKKNKMEYKD

-307 TEDDERIKRIDIPER
+307 TEEDERIKRVDIPER

-333 KLLERKLTDAEL
+333 KLLERKLSDAEL

-356 STRTAAEFLDEAG
+356 STRTSAEFLDEAG
-369 LFHRQRS
+369 LFHRYRP
-376 EFINA
+376 EFLNA

-404 DELEHRYYDE
+404 DELELVKFDE
-414 IEQQTRTIDL
+414 VEQGYRNIDL

-433 SGLGLKFKT
+433 SGLGLKFKN
-442 LLVRKD
+442 LLMRKD

-462 LEPGQEAL
+462 PEPVDDNVA
-470 DSGADSTPAD
+470 ADAQPKDDAHAT
-480 QDRQARVEASQRQRI
+480 RVEASRQQRAI
-495 VFEDM
+495 FEDM
-500 LARAA
+500 VASAA

-518 LRYGQQMR
+518 LRYGQKMR
-526 DAQALSANGTEQAAE
+526 DAQALTSNGSDEAAE
-541 DMEGLTLNSEPVIS
+541 DMEGLTINGEPVVG

-572 KNTVLA
+572 KNTVLS
-578 ELAKKFGITADELA
+578 ELAKKFGISSEELA
-592 SNITSTTRQYSPRDP
+592 VNVTSSSRQYSPQDP
-607 EVSPFKFAE
+607 AESPFKFAE
-616 QFTGSAW
+616 QFTGAAW

-632 AKAKMM
+632 AKVKTM

-663 NIEPTERGMTV
+663 NIEPTERGMTA
-674 IDEQHPYANFKFIAN
+674 IDDQHPYANFKFLLN
-689 KPARLVPQA
+689 KPARLVPQQ

-708 EDELLIKLD
+708 EEELMIKLD
-717 INLKDVVLNRFETRL
+717 INLKDVVLTRFEQRL
-732 FYNYASEGVGD
+732 YSQYASQGVGE
-743 VSKAWNDQR
+743 VSEAWNAQR
-752 REVIREALK
+752 REVIKDALK
-761 IHLVPNGR
+761 THLVPNGR
-769 IWLKEYLREESRE
+769 IWLKEWLREESRE

-793 KRVQQGPFMSRSM
+793 KRVQDGPFVSRSM
-806 MARNRD
+806 IARNRD

-822 RVLAVSHGGGDPRKD
+822 RVLAVSHGGGDPKKD
-837 VVQAVYLDERSR
+837 VVQAVYVDERNR

-862 SPRQLQE
+862 TARQMQE
-869 RELELERTRGKA
+869 RELEMERSRGKA
-881 EFTDHRADFVKLLK
+881 EFPDYRADFVKLLK
-895 QRRPDIVVVSGWS
+895 QRRPDVVVVSGWS
-908 VRTAELKRHVQEL
+908 VRTAELKRNVREL
-921 AELAHHEICDED
+921 VDMAHQEICDED
-933 RLSSDLERDQ
+933 RLDSDLERDQ
-943 AAIDVVTCHDDVARI
+943 ALIDVVTCHDDVARI

-972 SELGRYCLALAR
+972 NELGRYCLALAR

-995 LGSDL
+995 LGNDL

-1023 CIGAIVNENGVEINQ
+1023 CIGAVVNDIGVEINQ

-1059 AQALVNAISTKLE
+1059 AHALVNAISTKLE

-1079 LLITRSILTFQVF
+1079 LLLSRNILTFQVF

-1145 LEGEHAS
+1145 LEGEHPS

-1160 DPDPADKLSV
+1160 DADPEDKLNT
-1170 LDLDNYAMMLF
+1170 LDLDNYATMLE

-1187 KRATLHSCKTEL
+1187 KRATLHSCRTEL

-1207 DKQSEPSPQEIFT
+1207 EKQREPSPDEILT
-1220 MFTGETAKTLA
+1220 MFTGETPKTLA
-1231 EGFVVS
+1231 KGFVVS
-1237 VEVLRVQEGNRMQE
+1237 VEVMRVQEGNRMQE
-1251 GHIKCRLDSGMEGT
+1251 GHVKCRLDSGIEGT
-1265 IDAENAVENYTPGS
+1265 IEAEHTVDNYAPGS
-1279 VRLRDLV
+1279 VRLRELV
-1286 RPQQTLDALVRKID
+1286 RPQQTLDALVTQID
-1300 FKMCTAQLS
+1300 PEMCTVQLS
-1309 INPWDLQHRAPHQ
+1309 IRPWDLQHRDPHQ
-1322 GKTPIDPKFY
+1322 GKTPRDPKFY
-1332 DRTKADR
+1332 DREKAEK
-1339 WNEQAAARA
+1339 WNEQAANKAKARI
-1348 KMRVQAR
+1348 QAR

-1369 NYKAAVTFL
+1369 NYKQAVLFL
-1378 RSQPRGSVV
+1378 RNQPRGSVV

-1413 VMELDK
+1413 VTELDK

-1468 EEDLQRYLTN
+1468 EEDLHRFLTN

-1563 GRTPAPGMGGATPMG
+1563 GRTPVPGMGGATPMG
-1578 ARTPYGGVRNG
+1578 GRTPYGGMRNG
-1589 MAGGATPGLA
+1589 MAGGATPGA
-1599 AGGGYGTPM
+1599 TMGVAGGYGTPM
-1608 MNVASATPNP
+1608 MNMASATPNP
-1618 YGAGAYGRPGPA
+1618 YGGGYGRNGPAAAA
-1630 GGYGAPPPPGPPGRP
+1630 GGYGAPPPPGRP

-1659 ASGGGPPANYPP
+1659 MGGASAPPPNYPP
-1671 PFAGGAG
+1671 PYGAAPS

-1685 PPSRPPVPHGM
+1685 PPPLPQVPHGM
-1696 HPDRFAQAE
+1696 HPDRFAQAN
-1705 YGGRSS
+1705 YGGNSSS
-1711 QQSYGGGSGGGGGG
+1711 QPPYGGGQ
-1725 GGYGGG
+1725 GG
-1731 YRGY
+1731 YRGGY

>member
-1 MADEEK
+1 MRDEEK

-18 GVTSDEGEGVDL
+18 GEPSDQGEGVDL
-30 MKSNGNLVGSGGE
+30 MRSDGDLVGSGGE
-43 DSSDEDEDDD
+43 DSSDEEEDDD
-53 PEEARRVAEGFIAED
+53 PEEARRIAKGFIAED
-68 DEEEEEDDEARRER
+68 DEEEEEDEEARRER

-88 KRKQNEEDFEVDE
+88 KRKQNEEDFEVDQ

-142 RTLDQIFEDDDD
+142 KTLDQIFEDDDD

-159 IRSGRRGVNYDDD
+159 DIRSGRRANYDD
-172 DDEDLPSVGQALRAG
+172 DDEDLPPVGQALRAG
-187 VARKQREVVGGYE
+187 VARKQREALGGYE

-205 DFIEEDEDDE
+205 DFIEEDEDDD
-215 EMQGLDEDER
+215 EMQGLDEEER

-233 EEKRRARMSG
+233 EQKRRARMSG

-275 EDEDEDA
+275 EDEEEDA
-282 FDEQKKNKMEYKD
+282 FEEEKKNKMEYKD

-307 TEDDERIKRIDIPER
+307 TEEDERIKRIDIPER

-333 KLLERKLTDAEL
+333 KLLQRKLTDAEL

-356 STRTAAEFLDEAG
+356 SSRTSAEFLDDAG
-369 LFHRQRS
+369 LFFRFRA
-376 EFINA
+376 EFIKA

-404 DELEHRYYDE
+404 DELEHVTFDE
-414 IEQQTRTIDL
+414 VERQYRNIDL

-442 LLVRKD
+442 LLIRKD

-455 KIHVDVK
+455 KIHVDIK
-462 LEPGQEAL
+462 TEPGEDNATADAESKDPAQEEKIESA
-470 DSGADSTPAD
+470 
-480 QDRQARVEASQRQRI
+480 RQQRAI
-495 VFEDM
+495 FEDM
-500 LARAA
+500 LVQAA
-505 SLEEISDITEYLT
+505 SLEEISDITEWLT
-518 LRYGQQMR
+518 LRYGQKMR
-526 DAQALSANGTEQAAE
+526 DAQTLQSTNGTDEAAE
-541 DMEGLTLNSEPVIS
+541 DMEGLTINGEPVVS

-572 KNTVLA
+572 KNTVLS
-578 ELAKKFGITADELA
+578 ELAKKFGISSDELA
-592 SNITSTTRQYSPRDP
+592 ANISSPARQYSPKDP
-607 EVSPFKFAE
+607 EESPFKFAE
-616 QFTGSAW
+616 QFAGAAW
-623 GAHSPEIAL
+623 GAQSPEIAL
-632 AKAKMM
+632 AKAKLM

-648 LKREMRQLFK
+648 LKRELRQLFK

-674 IDEQHPYANFKFIAN
+674 IDDQHPYANFKFILN
-689 KPARLVPQA
+689 KPARLLPQQ

-717 INLKDVVLNRFETRL
+717 IGLKDVVLSRFENRL
-732 FYNYASEGVGD
+732 HSNYASEGVSE

-752 REVIREALK
+752 REVIKEALK
-761 IHLVPNGR
+761 SHLVPNAR
-769 IWLKEYLREESRE
+769 LWLKEWLREESRE
-782 VLLRHVDVLMT
+782 MLLRHCDVLMT
-793 KRVQQGPFMSRSM
+793 KRAQDGPFMSRSM

-837 VVQAVYLDERSR
+837 VVQAVYLDERGR
-849 FREHATFDDLRPL
+849 LREHATFDDLRPL
-862 SPRQLQE
+862 GLRQIQE
-869 RELELERTRGKA
+869 RELEMERTRGKA
-881 EFTDHRADFVKLLK
+881 EFVDHRADFVKLLK
-895 QRRPDIVVVSGWS
+895 QRKPDVVVVSGWS
-908 VRTAELKRHVQEL
+908 VRTAELKRHVREL
-921 AELAHHEICDED
+921 VDMAHQEICDED
-933 RLSSDLERDQ
+933 QLDSDLERDQ
-943 AAIDVVTCHDDVARI
+943 ALIDVVTCHDDVARI

-972 SELGRYCLALAR
+972 QELGRYCLALAR

-995 LGSDL
+995 LGNDL

-1011 LPQDR
+1011 LPQER

-1023 CIGAIVNENGVEINQ
+1023 CIGAVVNDIGVEINQ
-1038 AMTSTYLQTMLPFVA
+1038 AMSSPYTQTMLPFIA

-1059 AQALVNAISTKLE
+1059 AHALVNAISTKLE

-1079 LLITRSILTFQVF
+1079 LLITRNILTFQVF

-1145 LEGEHAS
+1145 LEGEHPS

-1160 DPDPADKLSV
+1160 DPDPEDKLNT
-1170 LDLDNYAMMLF
+1170 LDLDNYAQMLY

-1187 KRATLHSCKTEL
+1187 KRATLHSCRAEL

-1207 DKQSEPSPQEIFT
+1207 EKQREPSPEEILT
-1220 MFTGETAKTLA
+1220 MFTGETPKTLA

-1237 VEVLRVQEGNRMQE
+1237 VEVLRVQEGNRQQE
-1251 GHIKCRLDSGMEGT
+1251 GHVRARLDSGIEGT
-1265 IDAENAVENYTPGS
+1265 IEAEFTTDNYAPGS
-1279 VRLRDLV
+1279 VRLRDLI
-1286 RPQQTLDALVRKID
+1286 RPQQTLDALIRQID
-1300 FKMCTAQLS
+1300 PETCSVKLS
-1309 INPWDLQHRAPHQ
+1309 IRPWDLQHRASHQ
-1322 GKTPIDPKFY
+1322 GKTPVDGKFY
-1332 DRTKADR
+1332 DHQKASK
-1339 WNEQAAARA
+1339 WNEQASA
-1348 KMRVQAR
+1348 KAKARVQAR

-1369 NYKAAVTFL
+1369 NYKQAVVFL
-1378 RSQPRGSVV
+1378 RNQPRGSVV

-1468 EEDLQRYLTN
+1468 EEDLHRYLTN

-1563 GRTPAPGMGGATPMG
+1563 GRTPAPGMGGATPLG
-1578 ARTPYGGVRNG
+1578 GRTPYGAGGIRN
-1589 MAGGATPGLA
+1589 GGATPSMGGAAAIGL
-1599 AGGGYGTPM
+1599 GYGTPLV
-1608 MNVASATPNP
+1608 NVASATSNP
-1618 YGAGAYGRPGPA
+1618 YGGGYGGGR
-1630 GGYGAPPPPGPPGRP
+1630 GGYGAPPPPGRP

-1659 ASGGGPPANYPP
+1659 MPPGMMY
-1671 PFAGGAG
+1671 GA

-1685 PPSRPPVPHGM
+1685 PPSRLQVPHGM
-1696 HPDRFAQAE
+1696 HPDRYAQAE
-1705 YGGRSS
+1705 YGGSGAG
-1711 QQSYGGGSGGGGGG
+1711 QGQYGGQGGV
-1725 GGYGGG
+1725 
-1731 YRGY
+1731 YRGPY

>member
-1 MADEEK
+1 MADEER

-18 GVTSDEGEGVDL
+18 GEPSDEGEGVDL
-30 MKSNGNLVGSGGE
+30 MRRDGNLVGSGGE
-43 DSSDEDEDDD
+43 DSSDEDEEDD

-88 KRKQNEEDFEVDE
+88 RKQNVEDFEVDE

-114 RRKEAGR
+114 RRNDAGR

-127 GSASPPAD
+127 GSASPPPD
-135 DEAAARQ
+135 DEAAARKK
-142 RTLDQIFEDDDD
+142 TLDQIFEDDDD
-154 EDDDD
+154 EDEDD
-159 IRSGRRGVNYDDD
+159 IRSARRANYDD
-172 DDEDLPSVGQALRAG
+172 DDEDLPSVGQAIRAG
-187 VARKQREVVGGYE
+187 VARKQREAVGAYE
-200 DDGLD
+200 DDLD

-243 SAADPAKAGIDR
+243 SAANPAKAGIDA
-255 EAWDEI
+255 EAWDEV
-261 HEIFGNGEDYFWAL
+261 HEIFGNGEDYAWAL
-275 EDEDEDA
+275 QDEDEDI
-282 FDEQKKNKMEYKD
+282 FDQEKKAKMEYKD

-307 TEDDERIKRIDIPER
+307 TEEDERIKRIDIPER

-356 STRTAAEFLDEAG
+356 STRTSAEFLDEAG
-369 LFHRQRS
+369 LFHAQRS

-381 VQLMLSYM
+381 VQLMLSHM
-389 LNDLLEVPFL
+389 LNELLEVPFL

-404 DELEHRYYDE
+404 DELELLIFDE
-414 IEQQTRTIDL
+414 AEQRQRPIDL

-455 KIHVDVK
+455 KLHVDVK
-462 LEPGQEAL
+462 TENADDKDNL
-470 DSGADSTPAD
+470 DATDAST
-480 QDRQARVEASQRQRI
+480 QQRRTC
-495 VFEDM
+495 ETM
-500 LARAA
+500 LAQAS

-518 LRYGQQMR
+518 LRYGQKMR
-526 DAQALSANGTEQAAE
+526 DVQTLSNNGFDQAAE
-541 DMEGLTLNSEPVIS
+541 DMEGMTLNGEPVLS

-565 VGQYERT
+565 VGSYERT
-572 KNTVLA
+572 KNTVIS
-578 ELAKKFGITADELA
+578 ELAKKFGIASDELA
-592 SNITSTTRQYSPRDP
+592 ANITSHTRQYSPRDP
-607 EVSPFKFAE
+607 EESPFKFAE
-616 QFTGSAW
+616 QFMGSAW

-632 AKAKMM
+632 AKAKML
-638 LSQEIGKDPI
+638 LSHEIGKDPI
-648 LKREMRQLFK
+648 LKKEIRQLFK

-674 IDEQHPYANFKFIAN
+674 IDDQHPYANFKFIAN
-689 KPARLVPQA
+689 KPARLVSSQ

-708 EDELLIKLD
+708 EDDLLIKFD
-717 INLKDVVLNRFETRL
+717 IDVKEVVLTRFENRL
-732 FYNYASEGVGD
+732 YNNYASEGVGE

-761 IHLVPNGR
+761 AHLVPNGR
-769 IWLKEYLREESRE
+769 IWLKEWLREESRE
-782 VLLRHVDVLMT
+782 TLLRHLDVLMT
-793 KRVQQGPFMSRSM
+793 KRVQEGPFMSRSM

-837 VVQAVYLDERSR
+837 VVQAVYLDERGR

-862 SPRQLQE
+862 TARQLQE
-869 RELELERTRGKA
+869 REMEMERTRGKA
-881 EFTDHRADFVKLLK
+881 EFVDHRADFVKLLK
-895 QRRPDIVVVSGWS
+895 QRKPDIVVVSGWS
-908 VRTAELKRHVQEL
+908 VRTAELKKHVKEL
-921 AELAHHEICDED
+921 AAMAHQDICDQD
-933 RLSSDLERDQ
+933 RLDTELEREQ
-943 AAIDVVTCHDDVARI
+943 AMIDVVTCHDDVARI

-1023 CIGAIVNENGVEINQ
+1023 NIGAVVNDNGVEINQ

-1059 AQALVNAISTKLE
+1059 AHALVNAISTKLE

-1079 LLITRSILTFQVF
+1079 LLISRNILTFQVF

-1145 LEGEHAS
+1145 LEGEHPS

-1160 DPDPADKLSV
+1160 DADPEDKLNT

-1187 KRATLHSCKTEL
+1187 KRATLHSCRTEL

-1207 DKQSEPSPQEIFT
+1207 DKQREPSPQEIMT
-1220 MFTGETAKTLA
+1220 MFTGETPKTLDK
-1231 EGFVVS
+1231 GFVVS
-1237 VEVLRVQEGNRMQE
+1237 VEVMRVQEGNRMQE
-1251 GHIKCRLDSGMEGT
+1251 GHIRCRLDSGIEGT
-1265 IDAENAVENYTPGS
+1265 IEAENTSDTYTPGAG
-1279 VRLRDLV
+1279 RLRDLV
-1286 RPQQTLDALVRKID
+1286 RPQQTLDALVLRVD
-1300 FKMCTAQLS
+1300 YEQCSVDLS
-1309 INPWDLQHRAPHQ
+1309 IKAWDLQHRDPRQ
-1322 GKTPIDPKFY
+1322 GKTPTDPKFY
-1332 DRTKADR
+1332 DIRKAEQ
-1339 WNEQAAARA
+1339 WNEQAAAKA
-1348 KMRVQAR
+1348 KLRVQAR

-1369 NYKAAVTFL
+1369 NYKSAVAFL

-1413 VMELDK
+1413 VLELDK

-1578 ARTPYGGVRNG
+1578 GRTPYGGVRNG

-1599 AGGGYGTPM
+1599 VAGGYGTPK

-1618 YGAGAYGRPGPA
+1618 YGGGAYGRPGPA
-1630 GGYGAPPPPGPPGRP
+1630 GGYGAPPPPGRP

-1659 ASGGGPPANYPP
+1659 AGGPPPSYPP
-1671 PFAGGAG
+1671 PYGAG
-1678 GAGEPGP
+1678 GEPGP

-1705 YGGRSS
+1705 YGGGRGGQ
-1711 QQSYGGGSGGGGGG
+1711 QQSYGGNGD
-1725 GGYGGG
+1725 GGG
-1731 YRGY
+1731 YRGGYGGY

>member
-1 MADEEK
+1 MPDEES

-18 GVTSDEGEGVDL
+18 GVESDEGEGVDL
-30 MKSNGNLVGSGGE
+30 MKADGNLVGSAGE
-43 DSSDEDEDDD
+43 DSSDEEEDDD
-53 PEEARRVAEGFIAED
+53 PEEARRIAEGFIAED
-68 DEEEEEDDEARRER
+68 DEEEDEDDQARRER

-142 RTLDQIFEDDDD
+142 KTLDQIFEDDDD
-154 EDDDD
+154 DEDEDD
-159 IRSGRRGVNYDDD
+159 IRSARRGANYDDD

-187 VARKQREVVGGYE
+187 VARKQREAAGVYE

-205 DFIEEDEDDE
+205 DFIEEDEDDD
-215 EMQGLDEDER
+215 EMQGLDEEER
-225 EARRQERR
+225 EARRQQRR

-282 FDEQKKNKMEYKD
+282 FDEEKKNKMEYKD

-307 TEDDERIKRIDIPER
+307 TEEDERIKRVDIPER

-333 KLLERKLTDAEL
+333 KLLERKLTDTEL

-356 STRTAAEFLDEAG
+356 STRTAAEFLDEVG
-369 LFHRQRS
+369 LFHRYRS
-376 EFINA
+376 EFLKA

-404 DELEHRYYDE
+404 DELEHYSYDE
-414 IEQQTRTIDL
+414 TERQYHNVDL

-442 LLVRKD
+442 LLIRKD

-455 KIHVDVK
+455 RIHTDVK
-462 LEPGQEAL
+462 VEDGEDNLATDNEQKDEAQL
-470 DSGADSTPAD
+470 ARAESS
-480 QDRQARVEASQRQRI
+480 RQQRAI
-495 VFEDM
+495 FEDM
-500 LARAA
+500 LSKAA
-505 SLEEISDITEYLT
+505 SLEEISDITEWLT

-526 DAQALSANGTEQAAE
+526 DAQVLASNGTDGAAE
-541 DMEGLTLNSEPVIS
+541 DMEGLTLNGESVVGT
-555 ATPGFKKPSL
+555 TPGFKKPSL

-572 KNTVLA
+572 KNTVLS
-578 ELAKKFGITADELA
+578 ELAKKFGISSDELA
-592 SNITSTTRQYSPRDP
+592 ANIMSRNRQYSPQDP
-607 EVSPFKFAE
+607 EESPFKFAE
-616 QFTGSAW
+616 QFTGAAW
-623 GAHSPEIAL
+623 GAQSPEVAL
-632 AKAKMM
+632 AKARMM

-674 IDEQHPYANFKFIAN
+674 IDDQHPYANFKFILN
-689 KPARLVPQA
+689 KPARLVPQQ

-717 INLKDVVLNRFETRL
+717 IGLKEVVLDRFEQRL
-732 FYNYASEGVGD
+732 FRNYASEGITE

-752 REVIREALK
+752 RDVIKEALNA
-761 IHLVPNGR
+761 HLVPNGR
-769 IWLKEYLREESRE
+769 LWLKEWLREESRE
-782 VLLRHVDVLMT
+782 MLLRQLDVLMT
-793 KRVQQGPFMSRSM
+793 KRVQDGPFMSRSM
-806 MARNRD
+806 VARNRD

-822 RVLAVSHGGGDPRKD
+822 RVLAVSHGGGDPKKD
-837 VVQAVYLDERSR
+837 IVQAVYLDERGR

-862 SPRQLQE
+862 TARQVQE

-881 EFTDHRADFVKLLK
+881 EFADHRADFVKLLK
-895 QRRPDIVVVSGWS
+895 QRKPDVVVVSGWS
-908 VRTAELKRHVQEL
+908 VRTAELKKNVKEL
-921 AELAHHEICDED
+921 VEMAHREICDEE
-933 RLSSDLERDQ
+933 RLQTDLERDQ
-943 AAIDVVTCHDDVARI
+943 ALIDVVTCHDDVARI

-995 LGSDL
+995 LGDDL

-1023 CIGAIVNENGVEINQ
+1023 CIGAVVNDMGVEINQ
-1038 AMTSTYLQTMLPFVA
+1038 AMTSTYLQTLLPFVA

-1059 AQALVNAISTKLE
+1059 AHALVNAISTKLE
-1072 GTLINRT
+1072 GTLINRS
-1079 LLITRSILTFQVF
+1079 LLITRNILTFQVF
-1092 QNCASFLRIEQDMLL
+1092 QNCVSFLRIEQDMLL

-1145 LEGEHAS
+1145 LEGEHPS

-1160 DPDPADKLSV
+1160 DADPEDKLAT
-1170 LDLDNYAMMLF
+1170 LDLDNYATMLL
-1181 ERKGER
+1181 ERKGEN
-1187 KRATLHSCKTEL
+1187 KRATLHSCRQEL

-1207 DKQSEPSPQEIFT
+1207 EKQREPSPEEILT
-1220 MFTGETAKTLA
+1220 MFTGETPKTLSK
-1231 EGFVVS
+1231 GFVVS
-1237 VEVLRVQEGNRMQE
+1237 VEVMRVQEGNRMQE
-1251 GHIKCRLDSGMEGT
+1251 GHIRCRLDSGIEGT
-1265 IDAENAVENYTPGS
+1265 IEAEYTVDNYVPGS
-1279 VRLRDLV
+1279 IRLRDLV
-1286 RPQQTLDALVRKID
+1286 RPQQTLDALVTHID
-1300 FKMCTAQLS
+1300 PESCSVRLS
-1309 INPWDLQHRAPHQ
+1309 MRPWDLQHRDPHQ
-1322 GKTPIDPKFY
+1322 GKTPLDAKFY
-1332 DRTKADR
+1332 DKRKADE
-1339 WNEQAAARA
+1339 WTEKAAAKA
-1348 KMRVQAR
+1348 KLRVQAH

-1369 NYKAAVTFL
+1369 DYKQAVAFL
-1378 RSQPRGSVV
+1378 SSQPRGSVV

-1459 NHEKYKGAD
+1459 NHEKYKGAN
-1468 EEDLQRYLTN
+1468 EEDLHRYLTN

-1548 TQASMARGAKTPYGG
+1548 TQASIARGAKTPYGG

-1578 ARTPYGGVRNG
+1578 GRTPYGGARNG
-1589 MAGGATPGLA
+1589 MLGGATPGMG
-1599 AGGGYGTPM
+1599 AGAGYATPM
-1608 MNVASATPNP
+1608 VNMASATPNP
-1618 YGAGAYGRPGPA
+1618 YGGAYGRNGPSSG
-1630 GGYGAPPPPGPPGRP
+1630 GGYGAPPPPGRP

-1659 ASGGGPPANYPP
+1659 MSGGGAPAPPYGGVGAV
-1671 PFAGGAG
+1671 GAG
-1678 GAGEPGP
+1678 QPGP
-1685 PPSRPPVPHGM
+1685 PPPRPPVPHGM

-1705 YGGRSS
+1705 YGGGG
-1711 QQSYGGGSGGGGGG
+1711 QHHYGGGGHGGS
-1725 GGYGGG
+1725 GGG

>member
-1 MADEEK
+1 MADNDK

-18 GVTSDEGEGVDL
+18 GAPSDEGEGVDL
-30 MKSNGNLVGSGGE
+30 MKSDGNLVGSGGE
-43 DSSDEDEDDD
+43 DSSDEDEEDD

-68 DEEEEEDDEARRER
+68 DEEDDDEDDEARRER

-101 DDLELLAENTGQS
+101 DDLELLAENTGQAG
-114 RRKEAGR
+114 RKSAGR

-142 RTLDQIFEDDDD
+142 KTLDQIFEDDDD
-154 EDDDD
+154 DDEDD
-159 IRSGRRGVNYDDD
+159 IRSGRRGANYDDD
-172 DDEDLPSVGQALRAG
+172 DDDLPSVGNALRAG
-187 VARKQREVVGGYE
+187 VARKHRDTGAGYE

-205 DFIEEDEDDE
+205 DFIEEDEDDD

-225 EARRQERR
+225 EARRQQRR
-233 EEKRRARMSG
+233 EEKRKARMSG

-261 HEIFGNGEDYFWAL
+261 HEIFGNGEDYYWAL
-275 EDEDEDA
+275 EDDDEDA
-282 FDEQKKNKMEYKD
+282 FDAENKNKMEYKD

-307 TEDDERIKRIDIPER
+307 TEEDERIKRIDIPER

-333 KLLERKLTDAEL
+333 KLLERKLTDPEL

-356 STRTAAEFLDEAG
+356 SAKSAAEFLDDAG
-369 LFHRQRS
+369 LFFRFRS
-376 EFINA
+376 EFLNA

-399 FQHRF
+399 FQHRV
-404 DELEHRYYDE
+404 DDLEHLWYDE
-414 IEQQTRTIDL
+414 NIGDFQRTIL
-424 LTRRELYTL
+424 LNRRELYTL
-433 SGLGLKFKT
+433 SALGLKFKT
-442 LLVRKD
+442 ILIRKD

-455 KIHVDVK
+455 KIHIDVK
-462 LEPGQEAL
+462 AEAGNDGVTAEGEPKQEDAR
-470 DSGADSTPAD
+470 A
-480 QDRQARVEASQRQRI
+480 QASRNQRA

-500 LARAA
+500 LAQAS
-505 SLEEISDITEYLT
+505 SLEEISDITEWLT
-518 LRYGQQMR
+518 LRYGQKMR
-526 DAQALSANGTEQAAE
+526 DAQALASSTAADSAAD
-541 DMEGLTLNSEPVIS
+541 DMDGLTIDGEPVSS

-572 KNTVLA
+572 KNTVLS
-578 ELAKKFGITADELA
+578 ELAKKFGISSDELA
-592 SNITSTTRQYSPRDP
+592 ANISSSSRQYSPRDP
-607 EVSPFKFAE
+607 EQSPFKFAE
-616 QFTGSAW
+616 QFTGAAW
-623 GAHSPEIAL
+623 GAQSPEIAL

-648 LKREMRQLFK
+648 LKREIRQLFK

-674 IDEQHPYANFKFIAN
+674 IDDQHPYANFKFILN
-689 KPARLVPQA
+689 KPARLVPQQ

-717 INLKDVVLNRFETRL
+717 IGLKDVVLSRFENRL
-732 FYNYASEGVGD
+732 YTNYASEGIGE
-743 VSKAWNDQR
+743 VSQAWNTQR
-752 REVIREALK
+752 REVIQEALK
-761 IHLVPNGR
+761 AHLVPNGR
-769 IWLKEYLREESRE
+769 LWLKEWLREESRE
-782 VLLRHVDVLMT
+782 TLLRHCDFLMA
-793 KRVQQGPFMSRSM
+793 KRLQEGPFMSRSM
-806 MARNRD
+806 AARNAN

-837 VVQAVYLDERSR
+837 VVQAVYLDERGR

-862 SPRQLQE
+862 TARQLQE
-869 RELELERTRGKA
+869 RELETERTRGKA
-881 EFTDHRADFVKLLK
+881 EFVDHRGDFVKLLK
-895 QRRPDIVVVSGWS
+895 QRRPDVVVVSGWS
-908 VRTAELKRHVQEL
+908 VRTAELKKNVREL
-921 AELAHHEICDED
+921 VDMAHQEICDDD
-933 RLSSDLERDQ
+933 RLDSESERNQ
-943 AAIDVVTCHDDVARI
+943 ALIDVVTCHDDVARI

-972 SELGRYCLALAR
+972 NELGRYCLALAR

-990 NEFAA
+990 NQFAA
-995 LGSDL
+995 LGNDL

-1023 CIGAIVNENGVEINQ
+1023 CIGAEVNDSGVDINQ
-1038 AMTSTYLQTMLPFVA
+1038 AVTSTYLQTMLPYVA

-1059 AQALVNAISTKLE
+1059 AHALVNAINTKLE

-1079 LLITRSILTFQVF
+1079 LLLSRSILPFQVF

-1145 LEGEHAS
+1145 LEGEHPS

-1160 DPDPADKLSV
+1160 DADPADKLST
-1170 LDLDNYAMMLF
+1170 LDLDNYAQMLY
-1181 ERKGER
+1181 ERKGEK
-1187 KRATLHSCKTEL
+1187 KRATLLLCKQEL

-1207 DKQSEPSPQEIFT
+1207 KQQREPSAAEMLT
-1220 MFTGETAKTLA
+1220 MLTGETPKTLS

-1237 VEVLRVQEGNRMQE
+1237 VEVMRVQEGNRMAE
-1251 GHIKCRLDSGMEGT
+1251 GHVRCRLDSGIEG
-1265 IDAENAVENYTPGS
+1265 IIEAEYTTDNYTPGS

-1286 RPQQTLDALVRKID
+1286 RPQQTLDALVRQID
-1300 FKMCTAQLS
+1300 TDSCTVKLS
-1309 INPWDLQHRAPHQ
+1309 IRPWDLQEQHRARDQ
-1322 GKTPIDPKFY
+1322 GKTPTDKFY
-1332 DRTKADR
+1332 DKTKADK
-1339 WNEQAAARA
+1339 WNEQAAAKA
-1348 KMRVQAR
+1348 KARVQAR

-1369 NYKAAVTFL
+1369 NYKDAVQFL
-1378 RSQPRGSVV
+1378 GGQPRGSVV

-1398 AVTWKVDDDVYQNID
+1398 AVTWKVDEGVYQNID
-1413 VMELDK
+1413 VLELDK

-1468 EEDLQRYLTN
+1468 EEDLHRFLTN
-1478 WSLANPSRSVY
+1478 WSLANPQRSVY
-1489 AFGLNKDRPGYF
+1489 AFGLNRDRPGYF
-1501 NLSFKANRDAAIQT
+1501 NLSFKASRDAAIQT

-1578 ARTPYGGVRNG
+1578 GRTPYGGRNG
-1589 MAGGATPGLA
+1589 MAGGVTPRGAGMGMGMGMGASA
-1599 AGGGYGTPM
+1599 AAGGYGTPLVNM
-1608 MNVASATPNP
+1608 ASATPNP
-1618 YGAGAYGRPGPA
+1618 YGAPGYGGGRGPPA
-1630 GGYGAPPPPGPPGRP
+1630 GGYGGPPPPGRP
-1645 PSMPG
+1645 PAMPG

-1659 ASGGGPPANYPP
+1659 MSGGPPGYPP
-1671 PFAGGAG
+1671 AYGGAPG
-1678 GAGEPGP
+1678 GGGEPGP
-1685 PPSRPPVPHGM
+1685 PPSRPQVPRGM
-1696 HPDRFAQAE
+1696 HPDRYAQAM
-1705 YGGRSS
+1705 YGGPSS
-1711 QQSYGGGSGGGGGG
+1711 GADPNYGG
-1725 GGYGGG
+1725 GGYGGQQP
-1731 YRGY
+1731 Y